1 MRRLGETLWVD
12 WWTGLKPSSYFID
25 ESGHSGDLAS
35 AKGLDFANQ
44 PVFALACIGV
54 TDEAELAA
62 ELDRLRAVH
71 RCGAGE
77 LKSSM
82 AALPGFVT
90 DLADYFEARDCPIF
104 IELVDKRYFIA
115 IHVVCHLL
123 CGGADP
129 GRAPIEARIAISEF
143 LTDAG
148 ADAILLDYMALCRE
162 PRPEA
167 IRPLL
172 DKLWDWLDASDE
184 EAARDAQILTM
195 EARDRLSLGETT
207 LDGFL
212 PLADLS
218 ETNRQVW
225 MLPNLTSLA
234 HIYGR
239 INHSRPDRLEG
250 VTLVHHQQL
259 QYGGILE
266 RTKQLME
273 QLARDGNVAAMPF
286 ADYDLS
292 GAAELRFSDFV
303 RDPCLQAADLLAGCA
318 MRYARDMT
326 SRRRR
331 SDPELRRA
339 FVRLLGLTEE
349 SEGRGIHLVFT
360 DAALEQMDVPVF
372 RLPDWLVFDD
382 DG

>member
-1 MRRLGETLWVD
+1 MLLIAETLWVD
-12 WWTGLKPSSYFID
+12 WRTELKPSSYFID

-35 AKGLDFANQ
+35 AKSLDFADQ
-44 PVFALACIGV
+44 QVFALACIGV
-54 TDEAELAA
+54 IDEAGLAA

-71 RCGAGE
+71 RCGPDE

-82 AALPGFVT
+82 SALPGFVL
-90 DLADYFEARDCPIF
+90 DLADYFEARDCPLF

-115 IHVVCHLL
+115 IHVVNHLL
-123 CGGADP
+123 CGGTDP
-129 GRAPIEARIAISEF
+129 GRAPIEARVAIAEF

-162 PRPEA
+162 PRLEA
-167 IRPLL
+167 VRPLF
-172 DKLWDWLDASDE
+172 DKLWDWLDESDE
-184 EAARDAQILTM
+184 DVARDAQILTM
-195 EARDRLSLGETT
+195 EARDRLSLGEAT

-212 PLADLS
+212 PLPDLS

-239 INHSRPDRLEG
+239 INHSRPDPLDG

-259 QYGGILE
+259 QYGGVLE

-273 QLARDGNVAAMPF
+273 RLARDGNVAALPF

-292 GAAELRFSDFV
+292 DAAELRFSDFV

-339 FVRLLGLTEE
+339 FFRLLELTDE
-349 SEGRGIHLVFT
+349 SEGRGINFVFT
-360 DAALEQMDVPVF
+360 DAALQRMEVPVF
-372 RLPDWLVFDD
+372 RLPDWLDFDEN
-382 DG
+382 G